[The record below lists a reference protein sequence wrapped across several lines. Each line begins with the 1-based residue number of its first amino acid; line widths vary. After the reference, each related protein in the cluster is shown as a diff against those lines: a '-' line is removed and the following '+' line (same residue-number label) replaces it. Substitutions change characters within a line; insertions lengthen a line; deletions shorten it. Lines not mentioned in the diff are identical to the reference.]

1 VTYADQ
7 INEIISRKV
16 RYMEEFRLRMMKMT
30 PKLFSTLWNLVV
42 HVIAMLLVEIKHVL
56 VVVLGVV
63 PNQFCKFFPQSKVH
77 GL

>member
-1 VTYADQ
+1 MTYADQ

-63 PNQFCKFFPQSKVH
+63 PNHFCKFFPQSKVH